1 MTFGAHVEQSASM
14 AWASPSARSTF
25 SRTPASSTRTL
36 VIGSETSNLASL
48 IVAVTSRM
56 SLAVKALSTHL
67 VSEYERKTLG
77 ATAECDDICL
87 PADGLS
93 RLNQAGC
100 ARTTPRGSALT
111 AVRPPATA
119 TPRGWPDV
127 ATLGG
132 DSQGA
137 RRRRGEMASPSRP
150 SLDRDRAPD
159 EHEDARPRPI
169 AREEEQGRR
178 DPHDEGAHDGHERRH
193 RGHGAQERGLGHAGH
208 REAGARDGSLGERG
222 PEVADDHSATE
233 PLRLAKEPAR
243 MVRVDGH
250 EAHGAPGEF
259 GPVPRDEEHRRGR
272 EEEREQGL
280 EE

>member
-1 MTFGAHVEQSASM
+1 
-14 AWASPSARSTF
+14 
-25 SRTPASSTRTL
+25 
-36 VIGSETSNLASL
+36 
-48 IVAVTSRM
+48 
-56 SLAVKALSTHL
+56 
-67 VSEYERKTLG
+67 
-77 ATAECDDICL
+77 
-87 PADGLS
+87 
-93 RLNQAGC
+93 
-100 ARTTPRGSALT
+100 
-111 AVRPPATA
+111 
-119 TPRGWPDV
+119 
-127 ATLGG
+127 
-132 DSQGA
+132 
-137 RRRRGEMASPSRP
+137 MASPSRP
-150 SLDRDRAPD
+150 SLDLDALLQRAAAEDRRSRGVRDTVVLEVDAPDEPRAHDVVAQADDRDRAPD

-280 EE
+280 EERARDLGGARREDAREVARCALQTIGHRPGVYAQGGEGGLDLVDEALGRSAGRERRGYRGNHVDALQDE